1 MNIIRKKY
9 QWAYAPTRRTASD
22 IKYIILHHAAAK
34 SCTADDIHR
43 WHLKNGWAG
52 MGYNFFIDKDGTI
65 YTGREELQRGAHTE
79 DYNTSGMGICCEGN
93 YMVETMPAEQKAA
106 LIELIRD
113 IRKRYGKLLIKGH
126 RDLNATS
133 CPGNNFPMAEVMAA
147 VEGQAGS
154 KLEQTSVKTEQE
166 ANKANQE
173 VCEVKVR
180 VLGMGD
186 DGKAVR
192 VLQRL
197 LIAEGYN
204 CGGFGADGVFGAGTE
219 NSVRAYQGAHGL
231 AVDGIVGVK
240 TWGSLLGC

>member
-1 MNIIRKKY
+1 MNIIQKKY
-9 QWAYAPTRRTASD
+9 KWAYAPARRNASY

-52 MGYNFFIDKDGTI
+52 MGYNFFIRKDGTI
-65 YTGREELQRGAHTE
+65 YTGREELQCGAHTE

-93 YMVETMPAEQKAA
+93 YMVETMPAAQKAA
-106 LIELIRD
+106 LIELIKD
-113 IRKRYGKLLIKGH
+113 IRKRYGNLPIKGH

-133 CPGNNFPMAEVMAA
+133 CPGDNFPMADIMAE
-147 VEGQAGS
+147 VEGQAGA
-154 KLEQTSVKTEQE
+154 KPAHE
-166 ANKANQE
+166 ANKTNQE

-192 VLQRL
+192 ALQRL

-219 NSVRAYQGAHGL
+219 RSVRAYQGAHGL
-231 AVDGIVGVK
+231 AVDGIVGAK

>member
-1 MNIIRKKY
+1 MKIIKKIY
-9 QWAYAPTRRTASD
+9 QWAYTPARRTASD
-22 IKYIILHHAAAK
+22 IKYIILHHAAAE
-34 SCTADDIHR
+34 SCTADDIHS
-43 WHLKNGWAG
+43 WHLDKKWAG
-52 MGYNFFIDKDGTI
+52 MGYNYFIRKDGTI
-65 YTGREELQRGAHTE
+65 YTGREELQCGAHTE

-93 YMVETMPAEQKAA
+93 YMAETMPAAQKAA
-106 LIELIRD
+106 LIELIKD
-113 IRKRYGKLLIKGH
+113 IRNRYGNLPIKGH

-133 CPGNNFPMAEVMAA
+133 CPGNNFPMTEIIAA
-147 VEGQAGS
+147 VEGQAGA
-154 KLEQTSVKTEQE
+154 KLEQTSVKPEQE
-166 ANKANQE
+166 ANKTNQE

-192 VLQRL
+192 ALQRL

-231 AVDGIVGVK
+231 AVDGVVGVK

>member
-1 MNIIRKKY
+1 MKIIKKIY
-9 QWAYAPTRRTASD
+9 QWAYAPARRTASD
-22 IKYIILHHAAAK
+22 IKYIILHHAAAE

-52 MGYNFFIDKDGTI
+52 MGYNYFIAKDGTI
-65 YTGREELQRGAHTE
+65 YTGRDELQCGAHTE

-93 YMVETMPAEQKAA
+93 YMVETMPAAQKAA
-106 LIELIRD
+106 LIELIKD
-113 IRKRYGKLLIKGH
+113 IRKRYGNLPIKGH

-133 CPGNNFPMAEVMAA
+133 CPGDNFPMAEIIAA
-147 VEGQAGS
+147 VEGQAGA
-154 KLEQTSVKTEQE
+154 KPGQTGTKPEQE
-166 ANKANQE
+166 ANKTNQE

-192 VLQRL
+192 ALQRL
-197 LIAEGYN
+197 LISEGYN

-219 NSVRAYQGAHGL
+219 RSVRAYQGAHGL
-231 AVDGIVGVK
+231 AVDGIVGAK
-240 TWGSLLGC
+240 TWGCLLGC